1 MYWWVHV
8 KISSLSTKNAK
19 NIIPKQFCW
28 PSVPPSVLILGS
40 PPQFL
45 APILMR
51 QLLST
56 QILPINKLQSLNK
69 GKVTTIQTT
78 CKMNTSWYKHIM
90 RTFEFYVINQWSLTF
105 LKQIF
110 IKQKKVSRST
120 LVPSCLHHGII
131 LNKIPQLLMSTKLEI
146 FRIPQLLMSTKL
158 EKKRNRES

>member
-1 MYWWVHV
+1 MWKLAPYLPRMPRISYQNNFVDLQFHLLFWSLALHHSSLHQYWCASCYQPRFYLL
-8 KISSLSTKNAK
+8 ISSKAWIK
-19 NIIPKQFCW
+19 VRWRQYRPHVRWIHHGINILW
-28 PSVPPSVLILGS
+28 E
-40 PPQFL
+40 
-45 APILMR
+45 
-51 QLLST
+51 LL
-56 QILPINKLQSLNK
+56 N
-69 GKVTTIQTT
+69 
-78 CKMNTSWYKHIM
+78 
-90 RTFEFYVINQWSLTF
+90 FYVINQWSLTF